1 MNRHK
6 EAFPAMLALSTPL
19 AATLTAFSAHAA
31 MSPGHVYDTRDVVVR
46 DGSRQC
52 VRTFL
57 WSKENATK
65 ECNPE
70 LFPEP
75 KVVAA
80 PPPPP
85 PPAPK
90 PAPVVAAVPV
100 VVAAKPAPKPVVM
113 VFPGAALFATNKADL
128 TPAGQKRIQDYREE
142 ARALLN
148 SATSV
153 KITGHTDSSGTAEY
167 NQQLSLRR
175 AETVRDYLVKLGAN
189 SSLMQV
195 SGMGMSKPIGDNK
208 TAAGRAE
215 NRRVEVEV
223 TGTLK

>member
-1 MNRHK
+1 
-6 EAFPAMLALSTPL
+6 MLALSAL
-19 AATLTAFSAHAA
+19 LVGTLTAFSAQAA
-31 MSPGHVYDTRDVVVR
+31 MSPGHVYDTREVVVR

-75 KVVAA
+75 RVVA
-80 PPPPP
+80 PP

-90 PAPVVAAVPV
+90 PAPVVKAPV
-100 VVAAKPAPKPVVM
+100 VAPTPKVM
-113 VFPGAALFATNKADL
+113 VFHEAALFAFDKSEL
-128 TPAGQKRIQDYREE
+128 TPAGQEALRKYREE
-142 ARALLN
+142 ARMEL
-148 SATSV
+148 SAASRI
-153 KITGHTDSSGTAEY
+153 KITGHTDSTGAAEY

-175 AETVRDYLVKLGAN
+175 AQAVRDYLVKLGGNA
-189 SSLMQV
+189 SIMEV
-195 SGMGMSKPIGDNK
+195 SGMGASVPIADNK
-208 TAAGRAE
+208 TAAGRAQ

-223 TGTLK
+223 VGTAK